1 MRLPIHLLLL
11 CPALALAQTGTWS
24 SPRLGYFYDPDVKA
38 IRILS
43 GVPGAAGAEETL
55 AYASKLE
62 SAWISP
68 ARSYALATVHDTG
81 ELQLVTFTRGGTEGS
96 ALDQAI
102 QPTLVAFSP
111 SGSAAVLWNQD
122 MAKLQVWSG
131 LPNAPALARQTAAH
145 AITAAAVTDD
155 GSLLAVVDEAE
166 AAISSRD
173 KDLQHLPLATAVQ
186 FLRDSTSLLVAF
198 ASTNQVSLIRNPG
211 PQAEVGA
218 LAGTSEGI
226 SGPIALALAGSSR
239 QVAVANAVGRSVT
252 VIDLDTRA
260 NTTLACD
267 CSPRQIAPLAGGS
280 VFRVSGD
287 AMLVLDRPDGAWRLT
302 SVPFNGGIR

>member
-1 MRLPIHLLLL
+1 MRLPKFLLLL

-68 ARSYALATVHDTG
+68 ARSYALVTVRDSG
-81 ELQLVTFTRGGTEGS
+81 DLQLVSFTRGGTEGS

-111 SGSAAVLWNQD
+111 SGSAAVLWNQET
-122 MAKLQVWSG
+122 AKLQVWSG
-131 LPNAPALARQTAAH
+131 LPNAPALARQSAAH

-155 GSLLAVVDEAE
+155 GSLLALVDDAG
-166 AAISSRD
+166 AAVSSRD
-173 KDLQHLPLATAVQ
+173 KDLQHLTGATAVQ
-186 FLRDSTSLLVAF
+186 FLRDSTSLVA
-198 ASTNQVSLIRNPG
+198 AYSSTNQVSLIGNPG
-211 PQAEVGA
+211 PHAEVVA
-218 LAGTSEGI
+218 LAGAGDGI
-226 SGPIALALAGSSR
+226 SGPVAMALAASSR
-239 QVAVANAVGRSVT
+239 QVAVANSAGHSVT
-252 VIDLDTRA
+252 VIDLDTRT

-267 CSPRQIAPLAGGS
+267 CSPRQISPLAGGS

-302 SVPFNGGIR
+302 TVPFNGGNR